1 MACNPDFVQFI
12 IDQCSD
18 AGEIAVKKMMGD
30 WCAYCDGI
38 LFGLICDNNFY
49 IKVTVAIPLV
59 SHASAKSTA
68 GFIPHLSNP
77 GNGEN
82 HHSEPQKPD
91 CHVAVDTM
99 TWQR

>member
-12 IDQCSD
+12 IDQCSG

-30 WCAYCDGI
+30 WCAYCDGV

-59 SHASAKSTA
+59 SHASAKSTV
-68 GFIPHLSNP
+68 GYIPHFSNL
-77 GNGEN
+77 GNCEKHSGEP
-82 HHSEPQKPD
+82 PQPD
-91 CHVAVDTM
+91 CLSAVDTM